1 MPRRKPRRSGTAGAR
16 KEGAPPPPS
25 RPTATPVELAIRYLG
40 PRRRFEREVVTHL
53 KRKGVTEPELREAI
67 ERLRELSLVSDAD
80 TTRAWIRDRINF
92 APRGRALLRR
102 ELLSKGVDAAVVD
115 DALSEELDERVEAV
129 AALDYLRRGRAKW
142 TGLPEATA
150 RRRMW
155 SALARRGFPPPV
167 CRDALIRFGEETGI
181 PAGEEAWD

>member
-1 MPRRKPRRSGTAGAR
+1 LPPRKPRRRGSSGAR
-16 KEGAPPPPS
+16 KEGGASPPS
-25 RPTATPVELAIRYLG
+25 RPAASPVELAIRYLG
-40 PRRRFEREVVTHL
+40 PRRRFEKEVITHL
-53 KRKGVTEPELREAI
+53 KRKGVAEPELGETL
-67 ERLRELSLVSDAD
+67 ERLRELSLVADAD
-80 TTRAWIRDRINF
+80 TTRAWIRDRMNF

-115 DALSEELDERVEAV
+115 EALEDELDEQVESV

-142 TGLPEATA
+142 TGLPEAVA

-155 SALARRGFPPPV
+155 SALARRGFPSSV
-167 CRDALIRFGEETGI
+167 CREALIRFGEETGI